1 MNIRLELVSENN
13 ANDIYNFEKEN
24 RDYFED
30 TLPSRGE
37 DYYKIGVFQEII
49 KEIVEEQN
57 RDECYMYIVRNDINK
72 MIGRVNFVSI
82 RTEEVKM
89 AELGYRIGK
98 NENGKGYATEA
109 VRLALEK
116 CFVDHKIVKIEAG
129 TAPDNIGSQRVL
141 EKNGFAL
148 VKRIEKDIEV
158 NGKWIDSLIF
168 EKRLAN

>member
-24 RDYFED
+24 RDYFEE
-30 TLPSRGE
+30 TLPSRGD
-37 DYYKIGVFQEII
+37 DYYKLEVFQEII

-57 RDECYMYIVRNDINK
+57 RDECYMYIIRNELNE

-82 RTEEVKM
+82 RTDEVKM
-89 AELGYRIGK
+89 AELGYRVGK
-98 NENGKGYATEA
+98 NENGRGYATEA

-116 CFVDHKIVKIEAG
+116 CFIDHKIVKVEAG
-129 TAPDNIGSQRVL
+129 TAPDNIGSRRVL
-141 EKNGFAL
+141 EKNGFVL
-148 VKRIEKDIEV
+148 VKKVKKDIEV

-168 EKRLAN
+168 EK